1 MNELSRIKDLI
12 VRLNEAS
19 YAYYQNDD
27 PIMADKKY
35 DELYDE
41 LVNLEQSTG
50 IVLAASP
57 TRKVQGFLL
66 DKLKKV
72 KHIKPML
79 SAAKTK
85 LVDEIDEFVC
95 GKQYYASYKLDG
107 LTLVITYKNGFLE
120 KAVTRGNGEIGEDV
134 TEQAKMILNLPV
146 LIPYKDELVLRGE
159 CVISWRNFERINNT
173 LETPYSHPRNLAA
186 GSIRNLDTNMVRL
199 RSLEF
204 IVFECVSNLQVSNI
218 NTDSKWECLRYLDSL
233 SFTTVDR
240 RYPVDDDL
248 SSAAFGNELSAEKSE
263 YPVDG
268 LIFEIDSKKL
278 SDTLGAT
285 SHHENCRMALKW
297 KDTLY
302 ETTLRDIEWS
312 TSRTGLVNPVAV
324 FDEVDLDGASTTKAT
339 LHNVSYIEDLELGIG
354 DEIQVYRANMVIPK
368 VHENLTRSGNYKIPE
383 ICPCCGAQA
392 EIHNDN
398 GSKTLRCMN
407 PDCDAKLLNRLIH
420 FCSKKCLD
428 IEGLSDATLEKF
440 FNKGWL
446 HDFIDIFHLKDHYDE
461 IAKLDGFGKK
471 SADKIILAIENA
483 RCCSFDRF
491 IGALG
496 IPLIGSTASKSI
508 AKYLVEIYWN
518 RADRFGGAHPCGT
531 MGMYYCLVSE
541 NLNFD
546 SWTCLDDFGAAM
558 SSSLY
563 QYINTHA
570 ELEDLAKEFIFD
582 IPFTDKNKTEN
593 IDLSGKIFCITG
605 SLNHF
610 ANREELKGLLESMG
624 AKVSGSVSAKTT
636 ALINNDS
643 KSASSKN
650 IKAKSLG
657 IPVLTEEEFLE
668 QYYQ

>member
-1 MNELSRIKDLI
+1 MNELSRIKELI
-12 VRLNEAS
+12 VGLNEAS
-19 YAYYQNDD
+19 YAYYQYDD
-27 PIMADKKY
+27 PIMSDKKY

-72 KHIKPML
+72 KHIRPML

-95 GKQYYASYKLDG
+95 GKQYYASFKLDG

-173 LETPYSHPRNLAA
+173 LETQYSHPRNLAA

-248 SSAAFGNELSAEKSE
+248 SSAAFESELSAEKSE

-285 SHHENCRMALKW
+285 SHHENCRMALK
-297 KDTLY
+297 
-302 ETTLRDIEWS
+302 
-312 TSRTGLVNPVAV
+312 
-324 FDEVDLDGASTTKAT
+324 
-339 LHNVSYIEDLELGIG
+339 
-354 DEIQVYRANMVIPK
+354 
-368 VHENLTRSGNYKIPE
+368 
-383 ICPCCGAQA
+383 
-392 EIHNDN
+392 
-398 GSKTLRCMN
+398 
-407 PDCDAKLLNRLIH
+407 
-420 FCSKKCLD
+420 
-428 IEGLSDATLEKF
+428 
-440 FNKGWL
+440 
-446 HDFIDIFHLKDHYDE
+446 
-461 IAKLDGFGKK
+461 
-471 SADKIILAIENA
+471 
-483 RCCSFDRF
+483 
-491 IGALG
+491 
-496 IPLIGSTASKSI
+496 
-508 AKYLVEIYWN
+508 
-518 RADRFGGAHPCGT
+518 
-531 MGMYYCLVSE
+531 
-541 NLNFD
+541 
-546 SWTCLDDFGAAM
+546 
-558 SSSLY
+558 
-563 QYINTHA
+563 
-570 ELEDLAKEFIFD
+570 
-582 IPFTDKNKTEN
+582 
-593 IDLSGKIFCITG
+593 
-605 SLNHF
+605 
-610 ANREELKGLLESMG
+610 
-624 AKVSGSVSAKTT
+624 
-636 ALINNDS
+636 
-643 KSASSKN
+643 
-650 IKAKSLG
+650 
-657 IPVLTEEEFLE
+657 
-668 QYYQ
+668 